1 MARFR
6 FRLESLL
13 RLATS
18 RRDLRRQ
25 ELAQALQAER
35 IVLEHIEQLQTQI
48 DQALQQRRPGL
59 GPVDVDALLEAT
71 RHQLVLLAQKQH
83 MEQQLEQVRQEI
95 QRRRQVLAETDRQ
108 VRLLE
113 RLKEKQHQR
122 HQYEQLRRQQQV
134 LDEIANNLG
143 YREQR
148 P

>member
-13 RLATS
+13 RLAAS

-35 IVLEHIEQLQTQI
+35 ILQQRIDQLQQEI
-48 DQALQQRRPGL
+48 DQAQKQRRSGV
-59 GPVDVDALLEAT
+59 GPLNLDRLLDAT
-71 RHQLVLLAQKQH
+71 RHQLVLAAQKQH
-83 MEQQLEQVRQEI
+83 LEQQGEQLRQEI
-95 QRRRQVLAETDRQ
+95 QRRRLLLAEADRQ
-108 VRLLE
+108 LRVLQ

-122 HQYEQLRRQQQV
+122 HHREQLRRQQQV
-134 LDEIANNLG
+134 LDEIANRLG
-143 YREQR
+143 YREHL